1 MGAEFL
7 SCTPKRLSSRTLVAA
22 LILIETVDIVWML
35 ARNFLKFVLFTN
47 QVASGFFCDIS
58 AAELIVANPNNG
70 LFPILE
76 RHLPHGIG
84 DVKPVAYLV
93 TVVTVYDDVIPCDD
107 WIPAAVDCKIHFKL
121 KILLLSLIHI

>member
-93 TVVTVYDDVIPCDD
+93 TVVTV
-107 WIPAAVDCKIHFKL
+107 
-121 KILLLSLIHI
+121 